1 MKMTVRACVLATVV
15 ILLGASSMFAQVFD
29 AGAAAGSPFNSATA
43 YNFAVNREG
52 VRELFAPVT
61 ICQQGA
67 AVLPAVGTAAPG
79 LFVTGDVYRIRY
91 YGVGTAG
98 GSSPVL

>member
-52 VRELFAPVT
+52 QVVVHKAGAKSENKRDRFDAARGQAKVKWRTDELMKLLR
-61 ICQQGA
+61 GR
-67 AVLPAVGTAAPG
+67 
-79 LFVTGDVYRIRY
+79 D
-91 YGVGTAG
+91 
-98 GSSPVL
+98 